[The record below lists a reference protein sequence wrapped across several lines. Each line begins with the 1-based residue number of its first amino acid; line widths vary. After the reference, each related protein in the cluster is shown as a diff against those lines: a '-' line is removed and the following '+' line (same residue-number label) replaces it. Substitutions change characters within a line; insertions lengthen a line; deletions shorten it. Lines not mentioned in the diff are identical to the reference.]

1 MPCSVYPV
9 NKGGDSVQL
18 LLVALL
24 GAIVGLVASGM
35 TVWLLARPGGVV
47 VRVFASEPFRQQL
60 RAALLASAGVQRA
73 IRNAVAKQAS
83 ELQERRLGA
92 LLTPAVREQALR
104 SAAESWTRVVHDPDT
119 EHKLR
124 GVLRDGFGRLAAIE
138 HPVSAFVP
146 LDPVPLANAVVRQ
159 ATPLLLARVQEAM
172 AERQNRE
179 RLYLALRQAA
189 DRFLAQQQGWKRSV
203 GQMLI
208 SDRVV
213 AQATD
218 WVSTRGV
225 ETLGSMLQAPD
236 TQARIAAGIADA
248 LQGALARPVGA
259 WVAGLAPERV
269 DGVVDTI
276 TERVLGVLRDPA
288 NTKRVLEFA
297 AGRFV
302 LIEDRRVVDLVNI
315 PIDPWTDRALAAIQG
330 TAPARPV
337 GAVIREAVRPDLIRI
352 LAFAALLGGV
362 LTALGALL
370 LNQLG

>member
-1 MPCSVYPV
+1 M
-9 NKGGDSVQL
+9 QL

-35 TVWLLARPGGVV
+35 TVWLLVRPGGVL

-73 IRNAVAKQAS
+73 IRNAVAKQVS

-92 LLTPAVREQALR
+92 VLTLAMREQALR
-104 SAAESWTRVVHDPDT
+104 SAAETWTRVAHDPET
-119 EHKLR
+119 EDKFR
-124 GVLRDGFGRLAAIE
+124 AMLRDGFARLAATE
-138 HPVSAFVP
+138 RPVSAFVP
-146 LDPVPLANAVVRQ
+146 LDPVPLAYALVRQ
-159 ATPLLLARVQEAM
+159 ATPLLLARVQEAL

-248 LQGALARPVGA
+248 LQGALARPVGS

-269 DGVVDTI
+269 DSIVHTVA
-276 TERVLGVLRDPA
+276 ERMLGVLRGAA
-288 NTKRVLEFA
+288 NTERVLEFA
-297 AGRFV
+297 SGRFQLV
-302 LIEDRRVVDLVNI
+302 EDRRVGDLVKI
-315 PIDPWTDRALAAIQG
+315 PVDPWTDRLLVAVQG
-330 TAPARPV
+330 TTPARPV
-337 GAVIREAVRPDLIRI
+337 GAVIREATQPDLIRI
-352 LAFAALLGGV
+352 LALAALLGGV

-370 LNQLG
+370 YNQLG